1 MCPMSD
7 ASDGVQEHVG
17 QGAGIGRRGHE
28 GTRGLT
34 PPVGRRARIQQSQ
47 AARRG
52 CIPWNVAV
60 PEDKNIGAGKECVA
74 ARLAPARRACLVDHR
89 EAHAVE
95 FESGDL
101 RQPGAQ
107 LGTVVVAV
115 DAQQAGRSGLER
127 VERRGIHPVAGVE
140 HDVAGVDLPPE
151 RIRQPLGS
159 PRQMGIRHDQDA
171 RAHPFS
177 LAGRVGLNGRVT
189 HNRTDLVSALRA
201 DLGAAGFTVSGLSA
215 LWGPDADAA
224 LHRNQRVPAV
234 RALRAL
240 RRTLGRS
247 TPAATLAELFVLGL
261 PVSPSQLSEALPTL
275 GIQGAA
281 ELRLVSSVD
290 AHDES
295 VRPAADLRPYSFIDQ
310 LGVGSWW
317 IVSDLGELS
326 LGHAVGEDHVLGVGG
341 ASLTLSGLM
350 LQRQVENALDLGT
363 GCGIQA
369 MHAARHARR
378 VIATDISQRALEIA
392 ELNAALNGF
401 DNIEFRLGSLF
412 DPVAGETFDQ
422 IVSNPPFVIT
432 PRAEGVP
439 SYEYRDGGMIGDAL
453 VRHVLLHCGEYLAPG
468 GVAQFLGNWEYTSTE
483 AGLDRVRG
491 WFDEMSMPGLD
502 AWVIERDVQ
511 HIDEYA
517 ETWIR
522 DGGTTPASPEFDR
535 LYGAWLNDFESR
547 DVTRVGFGYLMVRRS
562 DASGRAPLRRLEQ
575 LHGPLGGSG
584 SGLGA
589 HLATCLEGHDWQAD
603 RTDEQLRAASLVV
616 AADVT
621 IERHYW
627 PGDDD
632 PTAMTL
638 RQGGGFGRS
647 IPIDTG
653 LAALVGACDGE
664 LTVGAVC
671 GALAQL
677 LDVSEQTL
685 TDELIPLVRGLIDDA
700 VLLPPADR

>member
-1 MCPMSD
+1 
-7 ASDGVQEHVG
+7 V
-17 QGAGIGRRGHE
+17 
-28 GTRGLT
+28 T
-34 PPVGRRARIQQSQ
+34 P
-47 AARRG
+47 
-52 CIPWNVAV
+52 
-60 PEDKNIGAGKECVA
+60 
-74 ARLAPARRACLVDHR
+74 
-89 EAHAVE
+89 
-95 FESGDL
+95 
-101 RQPGAQ
+101 
-107 LGTVVVAV
+107 T
-115 DAQQAGRSGLER
+115 
-127 VERRGIHPVAGVE
+127 
-140 HDVAGVDLPPE
+140 
-151 RIRQPLGS
+151 
-159 PRQMGIRHDQDA
+159 
-171 RAHPFS
+171 
-177 LAGRVGLNGRVT
+177 
-189 HNRTDLVSALRA
+189 RTDLVSALRA
-201 DLGAAGFTVSGLSA
+201 DLGAAGFTVSGLAA

-224 LHRNQRVPAV
+224 LHRNQRVPAI

-240 RRTLGRS
+240 HRTLGRS

-261 PVSPSQLSEALPTL
+261 PVSPSQLAEALPTL
-275 GIQGAA
+275 GIEGAA

-290 AHDES
+290 EHDES
-295 VRPAADLRPYSFIDQ
+295 VRPSADLRPYSFIDQ

-350 LQRQVENALDLGT
+350 LQGQVENALDLGT

-378 VIATDISQRALEIA
+378 VIATDISQRALDIA
-392 ELNAALNGF
+392 ELNAELNGF

-439 SYEYRDGGMIGDAL
+439 SYEYRDGGMVGDAL

-468 GVAQFLGNWEYTSTE
+468 GTAQFLGNWEYTSAE

-491 WFDEMSMPGLD
+491 WLDELSTPGLD

-535 LYGAWLNDFESR
+535 LYGAWLNDFEHR
-547 DVTRVGFGYLMVRRS
+547 DVARVGFGYLLVRRP
-562 DASGRAPLRRLEQ
+562 DASGRAPMRRLEQ

-584 SGLGA
+584 SGLGD
-589 HLATCLEGHDWQAD
+589 HLATCLAGYDWQAG

-616 AADVT
+616 APDVT
-621 IERHYW
+621 VERHYW

-664 LTVGAVC
+664 LTVGAIC

-677 LDVSEQTL
+677 LDV
-685 TDELIPLVRGLIDDA
+685 DEEALAHELLPLVRGLLDDA
-700 VLLPPADR
+700 ILSPVTDH